1 MLDNN
6 QSVPLAHHFGSEY
19 TERSKKLNQLLQ
31 LVKWGRGKGKNKQK
45 NPGNAQNLSKKMFPF
60 YIVNDLKYWTFFFS
74 ISSFLPANCFC
85 FFGLLAL
92 IIFIANGFYF
102 HFD

>member
-31 LVKWGRGKGKNKQK
+31 LVKWGSGKGKNKQK

-60 YIVNDLKYWTFFFS
+60 YIVNDL
-74 ISSFLPANCFC
+74 NCFC